1 MVVGQWGLKPNSCP
15 VSLYFNLL
23 ENPVN
28 FIKKK
33 ELRNLISLE
42 LFLTL
47 FILTYYE

>member
-1 MVVGQWGLKPNSCP
+1 MAAKRWDLKPDNCL

-23 ENPVN
+23 GNPVN

-33 ELRNLISLE
+33 HLRNLINLE

-47 FILTYYE
+47 FILNYYE

>member
-1 MVVGQWGLKPNSCP
+1 MVVQQWGLKPNSFQ
-15 VSLYFNLL
+15 VWLYSNPL

-33 ELRNLISLE
+33 NLRNLISLE

-47 FILTYYE
+47 FILSYYE